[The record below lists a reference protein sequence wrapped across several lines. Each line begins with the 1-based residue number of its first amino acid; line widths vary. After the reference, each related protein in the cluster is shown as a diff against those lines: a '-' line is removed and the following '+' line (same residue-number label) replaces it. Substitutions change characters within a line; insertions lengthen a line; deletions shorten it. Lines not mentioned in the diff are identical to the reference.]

1 MAVSRDMPVLE
12 RLRQAAREKTAM
24 DPKLM
29 ALLAGG
35 AGAVGAGIP
44 IALLMKAHENHARER
59 SRNIGF
65 GAGVATGLAGP
76 HIARGL
82 YGLTQGGSQ

>member
-1 MAVSRDMPVLE
+1 
-12 RLRQAAREKTAM
+12 M
-24 DPKLM
+24 DPKLL

-35 AGAVGAGIP
+35 AGAVGAGVP
-44 IALLMKAHENHARER
+44 IALLMKAHADQARTR
-59 SRNIGF
+59 ARNIGF

-82 YGLTQGGSQ
+82 YNLTQDGAQ